1 MNKRDLC
8 GTEPQ
13 SAFIIPLSAHLFNKY
28 VICLTFLH
36 TLVVKTGLTT
46 PVFHELTFPLSVTV
60 IDLFFYKVSLED
72 LQNQHMLLIL

>member
-8 GTEPQ
+8 GTGPH
-13 SAFIIPLSAHLFNKY
+13 SAFVLCLPTHLFNKY
-28 VICLTFLH
+28 VICITFLH

-46 PVFHELTFPLSVTV
+46 PVFHELPFPLSVTV

-72 LQNQHMLLIL
+72 LQNQHMFLIL